1 MNNLGSPEERKQDD
15 QTPLARFVRE
25 KLAELHIRQTE
36 FCRLTGFDQGLLS
49 KIQNSMVSTLSLE
62 SALKLAVGLR
72 VAPRI
77 LLELIGRPD
86 LNELVLRAYGRTAED
101 PESSGGPNSRG
112 EHGEVRP
119 LAEKAPGKV
128 WLRSRKDPARCSF
141 VGLAG
146 RARIGLGRYGGRAL
160 PCQEFGSNR
169 GSGDSL
175 LRGSITWEARQL

>member
-1 MNNLGSPEERKQDD
+1 MNNLSSRVETKRDD

-86 LNELVLRAYGRTAED
+86 LNELVLRAYGRTVEA
-101 PESSGGPNSRG
+101 PETSGGPNSRG
-112 EHGEVRP
+112 EPGEVR
-119 LAEKAPGKV
+119 LMTEKAPGKV
-128 WLRSRKDPARCSF
+128 WLQSKRESAQRSMIGPAGGGSRSY
-141 VGLAG
+141 LSI
-146 RARIGLGRYGGRAL
+146 RRRYGKH
-160 PCQEFGSNR
+160 SNR
-169 GSGDSL
+169 TPEMAVVS
-175 LRGSITWEARQL
+175 

>member
-1 MNNLGSPEERKQDD
+1 MNNLSSRVETKRDD

-86 LNELVLRAYGRTAED
+86 LNELVLRAYGKRAEA
-101 PESSGGPNSRG
+101 PETSGGPNSRG
-112 EHGEVRP
+112 EPGGPNSRGEPGETR
-119 LAEKAPGKV
+119 LIGEQAPGKV
-128 WLRSRKDPARCSF
+128 WLRSRREPARWAMIGF
-141 VGLAG
+141 AG
-146 RARIGLGRYGGRAL
+146 RGRTRPRPSKCGRR
-160 PCQEFGSNR
+160 PCSKNSNR
-169 GSGDSL
+169 L
-175 LRGSITWEARQL
+175 PETASIS